1 MNCERAS
8 RAAYVQ
14 LVLGTVLL
22 STGATVIKATTLG
35 ALELAGWRALVIAS
49 FLALAV
55 RPRLTAFDNSLLP
68 AIATHVATTLLLM
81 WANKLAS
88 AATAVFL
95 QYTAP
100 VYVLLLSPLVLG
112 ESVRPRDL
120 AYVAVLLCGM
130 ALLIAQPGDA
140 THTAPNPAL
149 GAIVA
154 AGAGCCWGLSTLA
167 MRGLARRA
175 DGFERTIA
183 AVIVAN
189 TALAATLLPALGW
202 PARAGVTDA
211 GWVVYMGVVQLGT
224 AFLLISRAMQRL
236 SALESAFLLLVEP
249 VLSPVWVWFV
259 HGEVP
264 GATSLAGG
272 ALILTATA
280 WRARRG

>member
-1 MNCERAS
+1 MNSERAP
-8 RAAYVQ
+8 RAAYIQ

-35 ALELAGWRALVIAS
+35 ALELAGWRALVIAT

-55 RPRLTAFDNSLLP
+55 RPRLTAFDNTLLP
-68 AIATHVATTLLLM
+68 VIATHVATTILLM

-100 VYVLLLSPLVLG
+100 VYVLLLSPLALG
-112 ESVRPRDL
+112 ERVRPRDL
-120 AYVAVLLCGM
+120 AYVGVLLCGM
-130 ALLIAQPGDA
+130 ALLISHPGA
-140 THTAPNPAL
+140 ASRTAPNPAL
-149 GAIVA
+149 GALVA
-154 AGAGCCWGLSTLA
+154 AAAGCCWGLSTLA

-189 TALAATLLPALGW
+189 AALAATLLPALGW
-202 PARAGVTDA
+202 PAHAGNADA
-211 GWVVYMGVVQLGT
+211 GWVLYMGIVQLGT

-236 SALESAFLLLVEP
+236 SALESALLLLIEP
-249 VLSPVWVWFV
+249 VLSPVWVWLV
-259 HGEVP
+259 HSEVP

-272 ALILTATA
+272 ALILAATA
-280 WRARRG
+280 WRAKRG